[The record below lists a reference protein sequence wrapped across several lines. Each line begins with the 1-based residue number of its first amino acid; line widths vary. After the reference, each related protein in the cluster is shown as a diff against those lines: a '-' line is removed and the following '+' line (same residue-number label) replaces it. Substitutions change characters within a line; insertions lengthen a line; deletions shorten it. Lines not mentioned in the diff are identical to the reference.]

1 MVISQSRTLCSDGS
15 LMSPKL
21 SNAKITLLTSTL
33 LFQIQWTKL
42 KTHPICLV
50 MFLSCSF
57 LFFQTLFNP
66 SYLTE
71 ILGRETMKYILKF
84 SSDLKPPGREH
95 PGEGEF

>member
-15 LMSPKL
+15 LISPKL
-21 SNAKITLLTSTL
+21 SNVKITLLTSTL

-66 SYLTE
+66 SYLTK

-84 SSDLKPPGREH
+84 SSDLKPPG
-95 PGEGEF
+95 P